1 VSKKHKE
8 QKLGAV
14 GSATMAQKALR
25 EIGEAAEGV
34 GPIILCG
41 RSSPVEQVRAALL
54 EAKLSNTSAVEAYAI
69 RRLRPDDR
77 DQLRRASVVV
87 YGGEA
92 THRLDDETRAD
103 LEVVGRLGRPLVVL
117 LEGVDLPMDASVEAA
132 RVRGVE
138 PENVVAVKRG
148 HFPEKRVLHEIAKK
162 AGHSGPALAA
172 RLPALRKAV
181 VESIIETASRRNAVI
196 AAAIWIPGADLPVL
210 AAVEMRMVLQI
221 GVCYGVE
228 IGPDRAVELLTLLGA
243 GFGLRAAARELLDV
257 VPIAGWVVKGGVAY
271 TGTLALGRAAVEYF
285 ERGAPASVSHLR
297 EKAEELKE
305 LRG

>member
-1 VSKKHKE
+1 VSKRG

-14 GSATMAQKALR
+14 ATATMAQKALR
-25 EIGEAAEGV
+25 EIGEATEGV

-41 RSSPVEQVRAALL
+41 RSAPVEQVRAALL
-54 EAKLSNTSAVEAYAI
+54 EAKLSNSSAVEAYAI

-92 THRLDDETRAD
+92 AHRLDDETRAD
-103 LEVVGRLGRPLVVL
+103 LEVVGRVGRPLLVV

-138 PENVVAVKRG
+138 PDDVVAVKRG
-148 HFPEKRVLHEIAKK
+148 RFPEKRVLHEIAKK
-162 AGHSGPALAA
+162 AGPAGPALAA
-172 RLPALRKAV
+172 RLPALRRAV
-181 VESIIETASRRNAVI
+181 VEAVIETAARRNAVI
-196 AAAIWIPGADLPVL
+196 AAAVWIPGADMPLL
-210 AAVEMRMVLQI
+210 TAVEMRMVLQI
-221 GVCYGVE
+221 GVCYGAE

-257 VPIAGWVVKGGVAY
+257 VPIAGWLVKGGVAY
-271 TGTLALGRAAVEYF
+271 SGTQAMGRAAVEYF
-285 ERGAPASVSHLR
+285 ERGAPAGLANLR
-297 EKAEELKE
+297 EKAEEL
-305 LRG
+305 RR